1 MSELNGV
8 LLVDK
13 PVDMTS
19 HDVVGK
25 VRRIFETRAV
35 GHCGTLDPM
44 ASGLLILLLGS
55 ATKLSDYLL
64 TQDKTYLTTVRLGV
78 TTDSYDITGEV
89 TARCESKVSEPKIF
103 KAIEELT
110 GDVELEI
117 PAYSAKKVNGKKLYE
132 MAREG
137 QEMILPKKVM
147 SFYDMEIVESSSDA
161 VTVKLSCSKGSF
173 IRAWGHELGQRLE
186 VGGTLSALRRL
197 GSLPFRV
204 DHAITLDDLVS
215 LKEKVGEIP
224 NPSSLG
230 SSYIPCARVLP
241 HLKLL
246 VADHK
251 EQKLLSNGQ
260 IPHSISSR
268 LIFEVKQAQKSKITQ
283 DVRVVNS
290 EQNLLAILQATPDRG
305 VKIRRVFKP

>member
-13 PVDMTS
+13 PVGMTS

-25 VRRIFETRAV
+25 VRRVFETRAV

-64 TQDKTYLTTVRLGV
+64 TQDKTYLTTVKLGV

-89 TARCESKVSEPKIF
+89 TSEGPSNVSID
-103 KAIEELT
+103 AIEKNISEMT

-117 PAYSAKKVNGKKLYE
+117 PVYSAKKVNGKKLYE
-132 MAREG
+132 LAREG
-137 QEMILPKKVM
+137 KSVDLPRKIM
-147 SFYDMEIVESSSDA
+147 SFYDIEIIEAGAEA
-161 VTVKLSCSKGSF
+161 VQVQLSCSKGSF
-173 IRAWGHELGQRLE
+173 IRAWGHELGQKLK
-186 VGGTLSALRRL
+186 VGGTLSSLRRL
-197 GSLPFRV
+197 RSWPFDV
-204 DHAITLDDLVS
+204 KQAIPLEELIEKKDDKGELLSVLDL
-215 LKEKVGEIP
+215 GESFIP
-224 NPSSLG
+224 SAKALS
-230 SSYIPCARVLP
+230 

-246 VADHK
+246 VADRK

-268 LIFEVKQAQKSKITQ
+268 LTFEVKQAQKNKITQ
-283 DVRVVNS
+283 DIRIVKTD
-290 EQNLLAILQATPDRG
+290 QTLLAILQATPDRG
-305 VKIRRVFKP
+305 VKIRRVFKG